1 MPDGRDTPLSI
12 GDLAP
17 DFTLLDQSGSTFTLS
32 SARADRA
39 VLVVFFPFAFS
50 GLCTGELTE
59 IRDDLGRFD
68 NDRVQV
74 VTISCD
80 PSFSLRAWADREAY
94 FFPLL
99 SDFWPHGEVA
109 RAYGVFDEERGMSIR
124 GTFLIDTEGIVRW
137 TLAHGAGQGRDFD
150 GYRAALAD
158 LTGVSAR

>member
-1 MPDGRDTPLSI
+1 MPDGRDTPLSV

-74 VTISCD
+74 VAISCD

-109 RAYGVFDEERGMSIR
+109 RSFGVLHEKGFAVR
-124 GTFLIDTEGIVRW
+124 GTFLIDTDGVVRW
-137 TLAHGAGQGRDFD
+137 ALVNAPGERRDFGGFHEVLGD
-150 GYRAALAD
+150 LAEGALPA
-158 LTGVSAR
+158 